1 MRAAPPP
8 PPPSYTPTQEDTAG
22 HPPRHTHRHTL
33 DSDSLAT
40 LIYAVANSRMDYCNT
55 VLAGAPRTVTDKLQR
70 VLTAAA
76 RVISGT
82 RKFDLGLGQI
92 LHDQLH
98 WLDVPDRV
106 LFKLAVT
113 VHQCLNGRAP
123 PHLSEHCIP
132 VSSADTRRHLR
143 SATVTY
149 LPYRVSGSTLT
160 AVGRSQL
167 LVRWPGTQS
176 VSHPP
181 RSTDTRATQCAAA
194 LTHWMHHY
202 GANNNSNCTAT
213 NPAGHS
219 PRPPLSGSA
228 AGVFLTVN
236 KRPIHDPPTPNK
248 KFRLPVRSCPSS
260 AQDVYLSVNNH
271 FHNFFKTRST
281 VSQRRTLV
289 SSPFSHAGTVVR
301 RAGKLR
307 CDKI

>member
-1 MRAAPPP
+1 MLTRAGICVPP
-8 PPPSYTPTQEDTAG
+8 
-22 HPPRHTHRHTL
+22 
-33 DSDSLAT
+33 
-40 LIYAVANSRMDYCNT
+40 T
-55 VLAGAPRTVTDKLQR
+55 V
-70 VLTAAA
+70 
-76 RVISGT
+76 I
-82 RKFDLGLGQI
+82 
-92 LHDQLH
+92 
-98 WLDVPDRV
+98 
-106 LFKLAVT
+106 
-113 VHQCLNGRAP
+113 
-123 PHLSEHCIP
+123 
-132 VSSADTRRHLR
+132 
-143 SATVTY
+143 Y
-149 LPYRVSGSTLT
+149 LPCRVSGSTLT

-167 LVRWPGTQS
+167 LLRWPGTQS

-213 NPAGHS
+213 NSAGHS
-219 PRPPLSGSA
+219 PRPPLSGS

-236 KRPIHDPPTPNK
+236 KRPIHDPPTPSK

-271 FHNFFKTRST
+271 FQNFFKTRST

-307 CDKI
+307 CNKILQFLTDGSGYRRSS